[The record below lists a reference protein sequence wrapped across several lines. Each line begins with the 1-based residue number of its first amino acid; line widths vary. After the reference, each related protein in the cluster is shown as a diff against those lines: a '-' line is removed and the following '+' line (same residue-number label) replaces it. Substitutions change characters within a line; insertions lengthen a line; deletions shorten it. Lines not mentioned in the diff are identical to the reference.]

1 VTAEEPGRP
10 PQASATPTTAAT
22 PAASATTAAAAAPA
36 ATAATAASSTAA
48 TPATTAS
55 TSWDLS
61 PAVVAALVVALVCLG
76 AGFIASRVELAL
88 VGVPL
93 LIAAAYGWDRRPGER
108 IPLAFSASV
117 EPARDGSAGDSPVVP
132 ASSTSPSS
140 RTAETTAPT
149 RTTQGAIVR
158 AIGSVTTATS
168 TTPTST
174 TPTRIDAV
182 GVRIALPNRPP
193 LDTVL
198 TPRSAAR
205 IPADIVVVHS
215 GPQRLLQL
223 TARVIGADASFVGDT
238 APAPAL
244 DRVVRPRVVPVRSL
258 PLPARLIGLTGPHPS
273 ARPGD
278 GGEFRDVDRFQPGD
292 RLRRIDWKATARRAQ
307 SAGELFVR
315 RTMATSDAAVQF
327 VIDSRDD
334 LTARVAD
341 WAAMHPLPGV
351 SSQDLARE
359 AVVSLAGAYVAA
371 GDRVGFDDLA
381 DPARA
386 IPPRAGARHLHR
398 VTRAVELTGP
408 RGAATERVR
417 APILAPG
424 ALVYVMSTFLDEQP
438 LRLALVWRAA
448 GHRVIAVDV
457 LPARLTRDLPPRERL
472 ALKVVE
478 VERALRFRRLAAA
491 GIDVLAWEDTDDD
504 GAESGT
510 RDARLR
516 ELSRPRRSR

>member
-1 VTAEEPGRP
+1 MTDQEPVHP
-10 PQASATPTTAAT
+10 PAPTPTTM
-22 PAASATTAAAAAPA
+22 
-36 ATAATAASSTAA
+36 ATA
-48 TPATTAS
+48 
-55 TSWDLS
+55 WDLS

-76 AGFIASRVELAL
+76 AGFIAGRVELAL

-93 LIAAAYGWDRRPGER
+93 LIVAAYGWDRRPGDR

-117 EPARDGSAGDSPVVP
+117 EI
-132 ASSTSPSS
+132 
-140 RTAETTAPT
+140 TAPT
-149 RTTQGAIVR
+149 VNSSHPVQGAVVL
-158 AIGSVTTATS
+158 AIGSVTIPA
-168 TTPTST
+168 PTSA
-174 TPTRIDAV
+174 RIDAV
-182 GVRIALPNRPP
+182 GVRIELPNRPP

-198 TPRSAAR
+198 TPRAGAR

-215 GPQRLLQL
+215 GPQRLLRL
-223 TARVIGADASFVGDT
+223 TARVIGADASVVGDT
-238 APAPAL
+238 AEAPAL
-244 DRVVRPRVVPVRSL
+244 DRVVRPRVVTVRSL

-307 SAGELFVR
+307 SAGELYVR

-334 LTARVAD
+334 LTGRVAD

-457 LPARLTRDLPPRERL
+457 LPGRLSRDLPPRERL

-491 GIDVLAWEDTDDD
+491 GIDVLAWQDSDDD
-504 GAESGT
+504 GA

-516 ELSRPRRSR
+516 ELSRPRRAR

>member
-1 VTAEEPGRP
+1 MTAEEPGRP
-10 PQASATPTTAAT
+10 PQAPATPTTAAT
-22 PAASATTAAAAAPA
+22 PAASATEA
-36 ATAATAASSTAA
+36 ATASTAA
-48 TPATTAS
+48 TATTAS
-55 TSWDLS
+55 TPWDLS

-93 LIAAAYGWDRRPGER
+93 LIAAAYGWDRRPGDR

-117 EPARDGSAGDSPVVP
+117 EPARDGSTGRSPAAP
-132 ASSTSPSS
+132 ASSTSPSIP
-140 RTAETTAPT
+140 TTETTAPT

-158 AIGSVTTATS
+158 AIGSV

-182 GVRIALPNRPP
+182 GVRIALPNRAP

-198 TPRSAAR
+198 TPRAATR

-215 GPQRLLQL
+215 GPQLLLQL
-223 TARVIGADASFVGDT
+223 TVRVIGADASFVGDT

-334 LTARVAD
+334 LTGRVAD

-408 RGAATERVR
+408 RGAVTERVR

-457 LPARLTRDLPPRERL
+457 LPGRLTRDLPPRERL

-491 GIDVLAWEDTDDD
+491 GIDVLAWQDTDDD

>member
-1 VTAEEPGRP
+1 MSAPEPAPPPPPPPLRTAFTR
-10 PQASATPTTAAT
+10 
-22 PAASATTAAAAAPA
+22 
-36 ATAATAASSTAA
+36 
-48 TPATTAS
+48 
-55 TSWDLS
+55 WNLS
-61 PAVVAALVVALVCLG
+61 PAVVAALVVGLLCLC
-76 AGFIASRVELAL
+76 AGFVAGRVELAL

-93 LIAAAYGWDRRPGER
+93 LVAAASGWDRRPGER
-108 IPLAFSASV
+108 IPLTFSATIDSAP
-117 EPARDGSAGDSPVVP
+117 EPA
-132 ASSTSPSS
+132 
-140 RTAETTAPT
+140 
-149 RTTQGAIVR
+149 QGAALV
-158 AIGSVTTATS
+158 ATASVAA
-168 TTPTST
+168 PGVGV
-174 TPTRIDAV
+174 DAV
-182 GVRIALPNRPP
+182 GVRIGLPNRAP

-198 TPRSAAR
+198 TPRSAASLR
-205 IPADIVVVHS
+205 ASIVVGHS
-215 GPQRLLQL
+215 GPQRLLRL
-223 TARVIGADASFVGDT
+223 AARAIGPDAAFVGDS
-238 APAPAL
+238 ASGPAL
-244 DRVVRPRVVPVRSL
+244 DRVVKPRVVPIRSL

-334 LTARVAD
+334 LTGRVAD
-341 WAAMHPLPGV
+341 WAVQYPLPGV

-398 VTRAVELTGP
+398 VGRAVELTAP

-457 LPARLTRDLPPRERL
+457 LPARLSRDLPPRERI
-472 ALKVVE
+472 ALRVVE
-478 VERALRFRRLAAA
+478 LERSLRFRRLAAA
-491 GIDVLAWEDTDDD
+491 GIDVLVWQDADASGDRT
-504 GAESGT
+504 GA

-516 ELSRPRRSR
+516 ELSRPVRMR